1 MDSDFGS
8 GSSLM
13 MNVSGSGLMNESD
26 SDSGFMNVFGSGSGS
41 SSDSGSDSGSGSGPN
56 RSSALCLNV
65 TIFGDDIVEGVEYIY
80 ITFTPLNNQVA
91 FAGSSEAQVRIV
103 DDDGELKK
111 IHIAAQL
118 QDIPVVFEIYMYIAE
133 CNKGAQ
139 FSIII
144 FTRFKITFPT

>member
-8 GSSLM
+8 GSSL

-26 SDSGFMNVFGSGSGS
+26 SGSGFMNVSGSGSGS
-41 SSDSGSDSGSGSGPN
+41 DSDSGSGSGPN
-56 RSSALCLNV
+56 QSSVLCLNV

-103 DDDGELKK
+103 DDDGEL
-111 IHIAAQL
+111 
-118 QDIPVVFEIYMYIAE
+118 
-133 CNKGAQ
+133 
-139 FSIII
+139 
-144 FTRFKITFPT
+144 